1 MEEQQIIMNKDTEI
15 KEVKDQMR
23 ELADRLEAL
32 ETVEVAPKR
41 KPQRGEVWQGQSSKE
56 IALITNDKSFVQ
68 RSNGAIFDVH
78 GYFTDSYTYLG
89 KAKDV
94 LMLRS
99 DVEKDYV
106 SKKELRQWAYSLPCS
121 QMNTALSRDWR
132 RSDISIFKLID

>member
-1 MEEQQIIMNKDTEI
+1 MNKDTEI

-32 ETVEVAPKR
+32 ETVEQRNPK
-41 KPQRGEVWQGQSSKE
+41 KGDVWECGGINYHVNEKLYMVEPNGIQAFEPAANYEHKNYLGTFGEVY
-56 IALITNDKSFVQ
+56 V
-68 RSNGAIFDVH
+68 
-78 GYFTDSYTYLG
+78 
-89 KAKDV
+89 
-94 LMLRS
+94 LRS